1 MRERHNRMMRVFLM
15 MTMLGLMAA
24 CAPGGGGSTEE
35 TEGALNLIP
44 QPVSLTRVA
53 GSFELTEETVIVVT
67 PGDHELSRIGQLLA
81 DVVRPSTGFAVPVK
95 EAGTSVETGTISLAL
110 IGDDPELGEEGYELS
125 VSEDGITVAAAR
137 PAGVYRGIQTLRQI
151 SPTKLERTTPQ
162 QGPWR
167 IPAVK
172 VRDYPRFAYRGVML
186 DVSRHFFPVDTV
198 KRYID
203 LIAAYKLNALHLH
216 LSDDQGWRIEIKSW
230 PNLTEHG
237 SKSEVGE
244 GEGGFFTQEDY
255 RELVRYAQERF
266 VVIIPEI
273 DVPGHTNAALA
284 SYPELNCDGKAPE
297 LYRGIEV
304 GFSTLCTDKEI
315 TYKFLDDVIR
325 ELAEITPGPYIHIGG
340 DESLSTPME
349 DYIPFVERVQKI
361 VESHG
366 KKVLG
371 WDEIANTKLLPDSVI
386 QYWKFAENASMGLE
400 QGAKL
405 IMSPADRAYL
415 DMQYDETSPLGQH
428 WAAYI
433 EIDRSYQWDPEALV
447 EGATKEHI
455 LGIEMPLWTETIKD
469 IEDIEFMAF
478 PRLPGL
484 AEIGWSP
491 AAGRSWEEYKVRLG
505 NHAMRMNAM
514 EINFYRS
521 ALVPWSDAERSAE

>member
-1 MRERHNRMMRVFLM
+1 MITL
-15 MTMLGLMAA
+15 LGVMAS
-24 CAPGGGGSTEE
+24 CAPGGSGE
-35 TEGALNLIP
+35 TEGPGGVLSLIP
-44 QPVSLTRVA
+44 QPVSLTRA
-53 GSFELTEETVIVVT
+53 EGSFEVTEDTAIVVSQ
-67 PGDHELSRIGQLLA
+67 GDEELSRIGRLLA
-81 DVVRPSTGFAVPVK
+81 DVLKPSTGFAIPVK
-95 EAGTSVETGTISLAL
+95 ESDSPGGAGTIAL
-110 IGDDPELGEEGYELS
+110 TLMGDDPELGEEGYELS
-125 VSEDGITVAAAR
+125 VSPDGITVAAAR
-137 PAGVYRGIQTLRQI
+137 PAGVFRGIQTLRQI
-151 SPTKLERTTPQ
+151 SPAKVERTTPQ
-162 QGPWR
+162 PGPWR
-167 IPAVK
+167 IPAIK
-172 VRDYPRFAYRGVML
+172 IRDYPRFGYRGVML

-230 PNLTEHG
+230 PNLTDHG

-244 GEGGFFTQEDY
+244 GEGGFYTQDDY
-255 RELVRYAQERF
+255 RELVRYAQERY
-266 VVIIPEI
+266 VMIIPEI
-273 DVPGHTNAALA
+273 DMPGHTNAALA

-315 TYKFLDDVIR
+315 TYKFIDDVVR
-325 ELAEITPGPYIHIGG
+325 ELAEMTPGPYIHIGG

-371 WDEIANTKLLPDSVI
+371 WDEIANTQLLPDSVI
-386 QYWKFAENASMGLE
+386 QYWKFAENANKGKE

-405 IMSPADRAYL
+405 IISPADRAYL
-415 DMQYDETSPLGQH
+415 DMQYDENSPLGLH

-433 EIDRSYQWDPEALV
+433 EVDRSYQWDPEQLV
-447 EGATKEHI
+447 EGITKEHI

-505 NHAMRMNAM
+505 NHAPRMNAM

-521 ALVPWSDAERSAE
+521 ALVPWSDATPATE